1 MHALL
6 SLVAFAGVIAIV
18 IGGVWMLI
26 RAFSEGIIWGLGC
39 LFLPLV
45 SLFFLIVHWR
55 QAKDPFFLQL
65 LGIGIIFGAA
75 LLDSAGLPGFLR

>member
-75 LLDSAGLPGFLR
+75 LLDSAALPGFLR

>member
-26 RAFSEGIIWGLGC
+26 RAFSEGILWGLGC

-75 LLDSAGLPGFLR
+75 LLDSAALPGFLR

>member
-6 SLVAFAGVIAIV
+6 GLIAFAGLIAIV
-18 IGGVWMLI
+18 VGGLWMLV
-26 RAFSEGIIWGLGC
+26 RAFSEGVLWGLGC

-65 LGIGIIFGAA
+65 LGLGVIFGAA
-75 LLDSAGLPGFLR
+75 MIDRTSIPGFLR

>member
-6 SLVAFAGVIAIV
+6 GLIAFAGVIAI
-18 IGGVWMLI
+18 IAGSVWMLV
-26 RAFSEGIIWGLGC
+26 RVFSESILWGLGC

-55 QAKDPFFLQL
+55 QAKDPFFLHL
-65 LGIGIIFGAA
+65 LGIGLIFGAV
-75 LLDSAGLPGFLR
+75 LLGGDLPAFLR

>member
-6 SLVAFAGVIAIV
+6 GLIAFAGVIAIV
-18 IGGVWMLI
+18 AGGFWMLV
-26 RAFSEGIIWGLGC
+26 RAFSESILWGLGC

-65 LGIGIIFGAA
+65 MGIGVIFGAA
-75 LLDSAGLPGFLR
+75 FLGGELPGFLR

>member
-26 RAFSEGIIWGLGC
+26 RAFSEGILWGLGC

-75 LLDSAGLPGFLR
+75 LLDSAALPGF

>member
-1 MHALL
+1 M
-6 SLVAFAGVIAIV
+6 LV
-18 IGGVWMLI
+18 
-26 RAFSEGIIWGLGC
+26 RAFSESIVWGLGC

-65 LGIGIIFGAA
+65 LGIGVIFGAA
-75 LLDSAGLPGFLR
+75 LLGGDLPGFMR

>member
-6 SLVAFAGVIAIV
+6 TLVALAGVFAIV
-18 IGGVWMLI
+18 VGGLWMLV
-26 RAFSEGIIWGLGC
+26 RAFSEGVLWGLGC

-45 SLFFLIVHWR
+45 SLFFLIIHWR

-65 LGIGIIFGAA
+65 MGLGAIFAAAA
-75 LLDSAGLPGFLR
+75 LDRAALPGFLG

>member
-6 SLVAFAGVIAIV
+6 SLVAFAGVVAIV

-75 LLDSAGLPGFLR
+75 LLDSAALPGFLR